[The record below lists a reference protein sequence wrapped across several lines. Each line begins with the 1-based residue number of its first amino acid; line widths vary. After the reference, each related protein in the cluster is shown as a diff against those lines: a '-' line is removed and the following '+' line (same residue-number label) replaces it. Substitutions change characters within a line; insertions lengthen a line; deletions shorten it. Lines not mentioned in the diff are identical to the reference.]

1 VNVPIERNERVLPTL
16 RTSQVSLDL
25 ENKYQRRRREQR
37 PREPPHRDQTAK
49 LPRSPRRHRVFTLTE
64 LA

>member
-37 PREPPHRDQTAK
+37 PREPPHRDQTANF
-49 LPRSPRRHRVFTLTE
+49 LVPRAAIVSSR
-64 LA
+64 